1 VTIITGKIGSGKTV
15 ELVRYAFKNNC
26 TIICQFEESIKC
38 IQDLA
43 QRLYGRDVKAISY
56 STFFYNSCFHRR
68 NDNTKYVIDSI
79 ESFLMRLMTERG
91 STSSIEGFTCDGED
105 IIFKER
111 INGEYYSKHLV

>member
-1 VTIITGKIGSGKTV
+1 MTIITGKIGSGKTV

-38 IQDLA
+38 IQDLS
-43 QRLYGRDVKAISY
+43 QRLYGRDVKVISY
-56 STFFYNSCFHRR
+56 STFFYNGYFRGR

-111 INGEYYSKHLV
+111 INDEYYSKHLV

>member
-1 VTIITGKIGSGKTV
+1 VTIVTGKIGSGKTV
-15 ELVRYAFKNNC
+15 ELVRYAYKHNC

-38 IQDLA
+38 MQDLS

-56 STFFYNSCFHRR
+56 SKFFHNRYFCGRK
-68 NDNTKYVIDSI
+68 DNTKYVIDNI
-79 ESFLMRLMTERG
+79 EFFLMRLMTERG

>member
-1 VTIITGKIGSGKTV
+1 MTIITGKIGSGKTV

-38 IQDLA
+38 IQDLS
-43 QRLYGRDVKAISY
+43 QRLYGRDVKVISY
-56 STFFYNSCFHRR
+56 STFFYNGCFSGR
-68 NDNTKYVIDSI
+68 NDDTKYVIDSI
-79 ESFLMRLMTERG
+79 EFFLMRLMAERG